1 MRYLLLTLL
10 FATGALAQAPVGPG
24 TPTQIPQPT
33 PVGPGTPVPGVS
45 AEATGK
51 QVASLSPTQREFFDA
66 VLKYSE
72 KHDRSSLASTK
83 SAAVD
88 MLVGPGVPK
97 AGAKSPK
104 PKTKPATPQQLA
116 SRLNRAD
123 EDTQKALQV
132 FLDSLTAKPADN
144 GAAIRTMAPKTSGD
158 LKATLDSVLKQ
169 ETK

>member
-45 AEATGK
+45 PETTGK

-97 AGAKSPK
+97 AGAK
-104 PKTKPATPQQLA
+104 
-116 SRLNRAD
+116 
-123 EDTQKALQV
+123 
-132 FLDSLTAKPADN
+132 
-144 GAAIRTMAPKTSGD
+144 
-158 LKATLDSVLKQ
+158 
-169 ETK
+169 